1 MAWTIV
7 CPRWVCRP
15 VRWRGAGHGVVGSGV
30 ERQVW
35 LAERRAALVA
45 GYDAEAATYGD
56 EEYPL
61 GRAGG
66 MGGPGAASDRAR
78 CDGAGCA
85 VRGRA
90 GTFRC

>member
-1 MAWTIV
+1 
-7 CPRWVCRP
+7 
-15 VRWRGAGHGVVGSGV
+15 V

-61 GRAGG
+61 GRAAG

-78 CDGAGCA
+78 CDGAGWA
-85 VRGRA
+85 VRDGQVLSDAGCGRCP
-90 GTFRC
+90 GRGR